1 MIRELHATDFEKIHL
16 TFWLSRLNFVTG
28 TFNTPTTVSD
38 LIKHECGIGMI
49 RLLQPLDYYK
59 DKYGTALWGLNKM
72 YLLMEKQ
79 RNRGQDGAGIGIV
92 KLNVKPG
99 IPYMH
104 RLRNNQPSPW
114 TNIFNQID
122 QQLREHKRHFPE
134 HHDEP
139 EILKQH
145 FDFAGEV
152 LLGHLR
158 YGTHGSY
165 GLEAVHP
172 VQRDSEYRNRSLSL
186 AGNFNLTN
194 VDYLFQKLVELGQH
208 PRFQTDTETVLE
220 RIGHFLDV
228 ANEALYRKY
237 KKEGFSRA
245 ERAQH
250 ISEDLNPIKV
260 MKNAAKAWDGGYV
273 IGGMIG
279 NGDSFVVRDPN
290 GIRPCYYYQDDEVI
304 VAASERAAIAS
315 IFTAHPNDIPEL
327 PPGHIL
333 SIKNTGNARIK
344 EFTTPAPKLSCSF
357 ERIYFSRGNDVD
369 IYKERKALGAYVV
382 PSVLKVVN
390 DDLDNTIF
398 GYIPNT
404 AESAYWGMV
413 KELEQRLNDQK
424 VEWIQQ
430 LGKNPKRED
439 IDRIINMRPRVEKII
454 LKDVKMR
461 TFIADDSSRDDLVSH
476 VYDITR
482 GIVRNNVDN
491 LVLLD
496 DSIVRGTT
504 LRRSI
509 LNILGKLKPKKI
521 VIVSSAPQIRYPDC
535 YGIDMSQIHKLVAFQ
550 AVVTLLKERDMED
563 VLDRVYR
570 KINSMKAD
578 GTMTEKNV
586 VKDIY
591 EPFSEE
597 EISQKIKDMLRPQDF
612 EPELEII
619 YQPLENLSKAIPD
632 HLGDWYFSGN
642 YPTPGGNKV
651 VNQAFL
657 NFYEGKNERAY
668 QASLV

>member
-1 MIRELHATDFEKIHL
+1 MSE
-16 TFWLSRLNFVTG
+16 
-28 TFNTPTTVSD
+28 

-59 DKYGTALWGLNKM
+59 EKYGTALWGLNKM

-79 RNRGQDGAGIGIV
+79 RNRGQDGAGISCV

-99 IPYMH
+99 VPYMH
-104 RLRNNQPSPW
+104 RLRDNQPQPW

-122 QQLREHKRHFPE
+122 QQHNEFRVKFPE
-134 HHDEP
+134 HYEEP

-165 GLEAVHP
+165 GIDAVHP
-172 VQRDSEYRNRSLSL
+172 VLRNSEYQNRSLAL

-228 ANEALYRKY
+228 ANETLYRKF
-237 KKEGFSRA
+237 KKEGFNRA
-245 ERAQH
+245 ERAKH
-250 ISEDLNPIKV
+250 ISEELNLV
-260 MKNAAKAWDGGYV
+260 RMMKNAAKAWDGGYV
-273 IGGMIG
+273 IGGIVG
-279 NGDSFVVRDPN
+279 NGDAFVVRDPN
-290 GIRPCYYYQDDEVI
+290 GIRPCYYYQDDEIV
-304 VAASERAAIAS
+304 VAASERAAISS
-315 IFTAHPNDIPEL
+315 IFDAHPKDIPEL
-327 PPGHIL
+327 MPGNIL
-333 SIKNTGNARIK
+333 SIKANGTTKVK
-344 EFTTPAPKLSCSF
+344 EFTPAQEKLSCSF

-369 IYKERKALGAYVV
+369 IYRERKALGAQVV
-382 PSVLKVVN
+382 PNVLKAIN
-390 DDLDNTIF
+390 GDMDNSIF

-404 AESAYWGMV
+404 AESSFWGMV
-413 KELEQRLNDQK
+413 KELEQHLNNQK
-424 VEWIQQ
+424 IEWIQE
-430 LGKNPKRED
+430 LGNKPKAQD
-439 IDRIINMRPRVEKII
+439 IERIINMRPRVEKII

-461 TFIADDSSRDDLVSH
+461 TFIADDSTRDDLVSH

-482 GIVRNNVDN
+482 GIVRNHVDN
-491 LVLLD
+491 LVLID

-509 LNILGKLKPKKI
+509 LNILSKLKPKKI

-535 YGIDMSQIHKLVAFQ
+535 YGIDMSQIQKLVAFQ
-550 AVVTLLKERDMED
+550 AAIELLKDHGQENTLE
-563 VLDRVYR
+563 RVYR
-570 KINSMKAD
+570 KIIAMKEE
-578 GTMTEKNV
+578 GTMKEKNV
-586 VKDIY
+586 VKEIY
-591 EPFSEE
+591 APFSEE
-597 EISQKIKDMLRPQDF
+597 QISEKITEMLRPEGFGPD
-612 EPELEII
+612 LEII
-619 YQPLENLSKAIPD
+619 YQPLHNLAKAIPN

-651 VNQAFL
+651 VNQAYL

-668 QASLV
+668 QSVLA